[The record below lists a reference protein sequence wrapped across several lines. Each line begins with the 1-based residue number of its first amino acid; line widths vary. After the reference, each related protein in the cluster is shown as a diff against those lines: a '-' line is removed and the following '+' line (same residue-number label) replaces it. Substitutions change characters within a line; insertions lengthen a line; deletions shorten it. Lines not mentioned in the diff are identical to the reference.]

1 MHIANMSSTG
11 GYYMT
16 VKINFDEQHQI
27 FHLTNQ
33 KISYILGIEE
43 GQLLAQLYFGKKIT
57 SYHNSRRYPRL
68 DRGFSPNLAGK
79 PAEIDRRF
87 SKDVLPQEYSG
98 NQTGD
103 YRQTAIN
110 LTDDVNGA
118 SAADFRYADFKIV
131 SGKPHLKGLPQT
143 YIEKGDEAQT
153 LIIHLIDATLR
164 TSLYLS
170 YTIYDQRAVII
181 KSAKLVN
188 NSDRIIRIDKIAS
201 AQLDLPKNNFD
212 LISLYG
218 AHVNERQIQK
228 NELPFGITEI
238 SSRRGSSS
246 HHFNPFIALV
256 DKHISETSGEA
267 IGVQLVYSGNHQFT
281 IEKDYIQQ
289 LRIITGI
296 NEYGFNWQLAPTAEF
311 QTPEAIFAY
320 TDKGLNDLSLTY
332 HKLLRERVARGKFKY
347 AKRPIVINNWEATY
361 FDFNATKIK
370 AIIDKAAPLGIEMF
384 VLDDGWFGKRDDD
397 KSSLGDWYEYVDK
410 LSDGGGLANLA
421 EMVHKKNMQFG
432 LWFEP
437 EMISA
442 DSKLYRQHPDYAL
455 TIDNREMT
463 PSRDQYVLDFSRDEV
478 VDNIFNQICQILDT
492 VKIDYIKWD
501 MNRHL
506 TEVYSH
512 ALNNTQQ
519 GEVYHRYMLGV
530 YDLAE
535 RLVTKYPDILFEGCS
550 GGGGRFDAGMLYYF
564 PQSWTSDN
572 TDPIA
577 RLKIQYG
584 TSLAYPL
591 SSMTAHVS
599 ASPNHQTGRQT
610 SLAMRAGVAF
620 AGVLGYEL
628 DLSKLTDD
636 ELKIIAMQIAFYQK
650 HWQLLQYG
658 DFKRIKSPF
667 EENEVA
673 WEFVSANQEEV
684 MLFNYRILSEAQPS
698 FSITKLT
705 GLKDNYLYQE
715 TTTHHQYYGDEL
727 MNVGLYDAPV
737 AKQDFTVTIKH
748 FKKIK

>member
-1 MHIANMSSTG
+1 
-11 GYYMT
+11 MT
-16 VKINFDEQHQI
+16 AQISFDEQQQI

-43 GQLLAQLYFGKKIT
+43 GQLLAQLYFGKMIT
-57 SYHNSRRYPRL
+57 GYHNSRKYPRL
-68 DRGFSPNLAGK
+68 DRGFSPNLVGN
-79 PAEIDRRF
+79 PEEIDRGF

-110 LTDDVNGA
+110 ITTANGA
-118 SAADFRYADFKIV
+118 SAADFRYVDFEIIT
-131 SGKPHLKGLPQT
+131 GKPHLSGLPQT
-143 YIEKGDEAQT
+143 YVEDENEAQT
-153 LIIHLIDATLR
+153 LIVHLEDITINAE
-164 TSLYLS
+164 LYLS

-181 KSAKLVN
+181 KSAKLIN
-188 NSDRIIRIDKIAS
+188 NSESLISIDKIAS
-201 AQLDLPKNNFD
+201 AQLDLPKNNFE

-218 AHVNERQIQK
+218 AHVNERQLQRNSI
-228 NELPFGITEI
+228 PFGVTEI

-246 HHFNPFIALV
+246 HHFNPFIVLV
-256 DKHISETSGEA
+256 DQNTSETAGEA

-281 IEKDYIQQ
+281 IEKDYIEQVR
-289 LRIITGI
+289 LITGI
-296 NEYGFNWQLAPTAEF
+296 NEYGFKWQLGKHDEF

-320 TDKGLNDLSLTY
+320 TDSGLNDLSLTY
-332 HKLLRERVARGKFKY
+332 HKLLRERVARGKYKY

-370 AIIDKAAPLGIEMF
+370 KIIDAAAPLGIEMF

-397 KSSLGDWYEYVDK
+397 KTSLGDWYEYIDK
-410 LSDGGGLANLA
+410 LSDGGGLVKLA
-421 EMVHKKNMQFG
+421 DMVHAKNMQFG

-442 DSKLYRQHPDYAL
+442 DSKLYRAHPDYAL
-455 TIDNREMT
+455 AIDNRGMT
-463 PSRDQYVLDFSRDEV
+463 PSRDQYVLDFSRKEV
-478 VDNIFNQICQILDT
+478 VDNIFDQICKILDEVT
-492 VKIDYIKWD
+492 IDYIKWD

-512 ALNNTQQ
+512 ALSNEQQ

-535 RLVTKYPDILFEGCS
+535 RLTTKYPDILFEGCS

-572 TDPIA
+572 TDPVA

-599 ASPNHQTGRQT
+599 ASPNHQTGRET
-610 SLAMRAGVAF
+610 SLAMRAGVAY

-628 DLSKLTDD
+628 DLSKLTDN
-636 ELKIIAMQIAFYQK
+636 ELSTITKQVSFYK
-650 HWQLLQYG
+650 EHWQLLQYG

-667 EENEVA
+667 VGNEVA
-673 WEFVSANQEEV
+673 WQFVSENQEEV
-684 MLFNYRILSEAQPS
+684 MLFNYRILAEAQPS

-705 GLKDNYLYQE
+705 GLNPDYLYEE
-715 TTTHHQYYGDEL
+715 TETKNQYYGDEL
-727 MNVGLYDAPV
+727 MRIGLYNAPV
-737 AKQDFTVTIKH
+737 VRQDFVVEIKH